1 MGTMSQT
8 DEQLIMECREGDG
21 GAWETLIKR
30 HQDRILN
37 LAFQFTGN
45 REEARD
51 VAQDIFIRLYM
62 KKEQYLPGKPF
73 STWFNSLARNL
84 CIDHYRRRVK
94 ERAVVNTPV
103 EELAYLPANIE
114 ATDTRLHKRER
125 RECVQNALHTLGEI
139 SREAIV
145 LKDLQGH
152 SLEEISKMLRVP
164 IGTVKSRVFRA
175 RIEMGRA
182 IIKLQQPQIQPEG
195 SNGL

>member
-1 MGTMSQT
+1 MQKT
-8 DEQLIMECREGDG
+8 DEQLILECREGDG
-21 GAWETLIKR
+21 QAWETLIKR

-45 REEARD
+45 REDARD
-51 VAQDIFIRLYM
+51 VAQDIFVRLYL
-62 KKEQYLPGKPF
+62 KKEQYIPGKPF

-84 CIDHYRRRVK
+84 CIDNYRRRVK
-94 ERAVVNTPV
+94 ERAIVSTPV
-103 EELAYLPANIE
+103 DELTHLPANID
-114 ATDTRLHKRER
+114 ATDARLHKRER
-125 RECVQNALHTLGEI
+125 RECVQNALGTLGEI

-152 SLEEISKMLRVP
+152 SLEEIAGMLRVP

-175 RIEMGRA
+175 RIELGQA
-182 IIKLQQPQIQPEG
+182 IMKLQQAYIQPEG